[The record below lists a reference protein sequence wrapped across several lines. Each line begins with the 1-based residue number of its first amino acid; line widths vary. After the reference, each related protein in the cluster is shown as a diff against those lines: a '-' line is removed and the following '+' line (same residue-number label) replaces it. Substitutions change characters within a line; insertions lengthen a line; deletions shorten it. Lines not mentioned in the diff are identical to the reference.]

1 MSVVQT
7 PRRLR
12 AIERPE
18 EVARHLE
25 TWAAAFR
32 DAKLPARQIPRV
44 ARSAKGKPG
53 HLAWDARIAGIDID
67 ISIEVV
73 SETRWRLD
81 HNRQGALADDE
92 GRPLL
97 LRQWYVKRAP
107 NDASLTAA
115 EIAQI
120 TEEPPCY
127 VTPGIARGLP
137 LERRLYQVVADLSA
151 PVEQIRERTA
161 ASIAL
166 HRAAMEKFGFA

>member
-1 MSVVQT
+1 MSGAQA

-25 TWAAAFR
+25 AWAAAFQGV
-32 DAKLPARQIPRV
+32 KLPARQMPRV
-44 ARSAKGKPG
+44 ARSSKGKPG
-53 HLAWDARIAGIDID
+53 HLAWDARISGIDID

-81 HNRQGALADDE
+81 HNRQGALAEQD
-92 GRPLL
+92 GKPLL

-127 VTPGIARGLP
+127 VTPGIARGTP

-151 PVEQIRERTA
+151 PAEQIREQTA

>member
-1 MSVVQT
+1 MSIMEA

-12 AIERPE
+12 AIEAPE
-18 EVARHLE
+18 EVARLLE
-25 TWAAAFR
+25 AWAAAFQ
-32 DAKLPARQIPRV
+32 DAGLPARQRPRL
-44 ARSAKGKPG
+44 ARSSKGKPG
-53 HLAWDARIAGIDID
+53 HLAWDARMSGIDFD

-81 HNRQGALADDE
+81 HNRQGALAEED

-107 NDASLTAA
+107 QDASLSAA

-120 TEEPPCY
+120 TDEPPCY
-127 VTPGIARGLP
+127 VTPGIARGTP

-151 PVEQIRERTA
+151 PAEAIRERTA

-166 HRAAMEKFGFA
+166 HRAAMERFGFA